1 MVKHDR
7 LPWNYVINQSKI
19 FSSAGPLV
27 VTPTTVHLYSN
38 DKMFIGE
45 LVDGPDHG
53 LENAKLIIKATSLY
67 RDLVEACRLA
77 LPIINE
83 TATKDNR
90 FDRVAHQI
98 RVVLQKVED

>member
-7 LPWNYVINQSKI
+7 LPWYYVINQSKV
-19 FSSAGPLV
+19 FSPSGPLV
-27 VTPTTVHLYSN
+27 ITPTTIHLYSN

-53 LENAKLIIKATSLY
+53 LKNARLIVKVTGLH

-83 TATKDNR
+83 AANKDNR

-98 RVVLQKVED
+98 KSVLQKVEE